1 MSQLSPFVDFVIN
14 DLLAGL
20 PALTH
25 RRMFG
30 AYGLYS
36 AGRFF
41 AIIDDGTLYLKADE
55 ALKEEFKEAGSIVFS
70 YPMKDGEVATLNY
83 WSLPE
88 EALEDHELA
97 KVWALKSIAI
107 ANPPKKR

>member
-1 MSQLSPFVDFVIN
+1 MSQLNPFVDFVIN

-30 AYGLYS
+30 AYGLYT
-36 AGRFF
+36 AGKFF

-55 ALKEEFKEAGSIVFS
+55 KLKEAFEEAGSTAFT
-70 YPMKDGEVATLNY
+70 YPTKDGEHVSMNY

-97 KVWALKSIAI
+97 KAWALKSIAI